1 MKISTSTGVWIA
13 SLATLAIMSFA
24 YKDNPFYRLVE
35 NLYVGVSAG
44 HAIVLG
50 WGNIRDLGWNPL
62 TKKGQWSLIIPMVL
76 GILLYTRYF
85 KRVSWVSRIPIAFMM
100 GIGTGLAISGT
111 IGSQIVTQAKANIVP
126 LSSLNAV
133 IIVFGTFGV
142 LGYFFFLL
150 EHKGPGGEIARFG
163 RYVMMVSFGAAFG
176 STVMGRMSLFIGR
189 LQVILG
195 DWLGLLGK

>member
-1 MKISTSTGVWIA
+1 MKISTSMGVWIA

-44 HAIVLG
+44 HALVLG
-50 WGNIRDLGWNPL
+50 WGNIRDLGYTPMI
-62 TKKGQWSLIIPMVL
+62 KKGQWSLLIPIVL
-76 GILLYTRYF
+76 GILLYTRYY
-85 KRVSWVSRIPIAFMM
+85 KPAAWISRIPIAFMM

-111 IGSQIVTQAKANIVP
+111 IGSQIVTQVKANFITLNTFSNIV
-126 LSSLNAV
+126 
-133 IIVFGTFGV
+133 IVLGTFGV
-142 LGYFFFLL
+142 LSYFFFLL
-150 EHKGPGGEIARFG
+150 EHKGPGGQVAQFG
-163 RYVMMVSFGAAFG
+163 RYIMMVAFGAAFG

-195 DWLGLLGK
+195 DWLGLLGR